1 MQGLCVWDD
10 VCLQMGLCVCV
21 CPPPLTGAAVVS
33 SCIGM
38 GSFITLLCVQKNIE
52 TLGEV
57 SLGAIG
63 CSAFAIAV
71 TIAIILAVLALQ
83 HSRAFH
89 VNAVGETIDTDSGKS
104 KYRRRQDKSSGGL

>member
-21 CPPPLTGAAVVS
+21 CPPPLTGAALVT

-38 GSFITLLCVQKNIE
+38 GSFIALLCVQKNGG

-63 CSAFAIAV
+63 WSACAIAV
-71 TIAIILAVLALQ
+71 TTAIILALLTL
-83 HSRAFH
+83 HRSRTFH
-89 VNAVGETIDTDSGKS
+89 VNAVGAIDTDSGKS